1 MSYLLDTN
9 VISELRKGER
19 ANPSVASWFAGV
31 ADEEIFLSV
40 LTIGE
45 IRRRVESV
53 RRRDPDSAATLDS
66 WLARLSEAHRDRI
79 VAVDRPIAEEWG
91 RMNVPDPLPV
101 VDGLLAATARILGLT
116 LVTRNTADVEGT
128 GIELLDPF
136 SSTTDGRDP
145 GALPAER

>member
-1 MSYLLDTN
+1 LSYLLDTN

-19 ANPSVASWFAGV
+19 ADPNVTAWFADL

-45 IRRRVESV
+45 IRRGVESV
-53 RRRDPDSAATLDS
+53 RRRDPDSAAALDS

-79 VAVDRPIAEEWG
+79 LPVDRAIAEEWG

-101 VDGLLAATARILGLT
+101 VDGLLAATARVLGLT
-116 LVTRNTADVEGT
+116 LVTRNVADVKCT
-128 GIELLDPF
+128 NVELLDPF
-136 SSTTDGRDP
+136 PS
-145 GALPAER
+145 

>member
-19 ANPSVASWFAGV
+19 ADSNVTAWFADI

-45 IRRRVESV
+45 IRRGIESV
-53 RRRDPDSAATLDS
+53 RRRDPDSAAALDR
-66 WLARLSEAHRDRI
+66 WLALLSEAHGDRI
-79 VAVDRPIAEEWG
+79 LPINRAIAEEWG

-101 VDGLLAATARILGLT
+101 IDGLLAATARVLDLT
-116 LVTRNTADVEGT
+116 MVTRNLADVQ
-128 GIELLDPF
+128 GIGVELLDPF
-136 SSTTDGRDP
+136 QT
-145 GALPAER
+145 

>member
-19 ANPSVASWFAGV
+19 ADANVRAWFTEL
-31 ADEEIFLSV
+31 ADEEIYLSV

-45 IRRRVESV
+45 IRRGIENV
-53 RRRDPDSAATLDS
+53 RRRDPDSATALDS

-79 VAVDRPIAEEWG
+79 LPLEWAVAEEWG

-101 VDGLLAATARILGLT
+101 VDSLLAATAKVAGLT
-116 LVTRNTADVEGT
+116 FATRNIVDVECSGVD
-128 GIELLDPF
+128 LVDPF
-136 SSTTDGRDP
+136 SD
-145 GALPAER
+145 